1 MPAIFCIKVTEE
13 TSPLIQTM
21 LFEKGY
27 GWEGGSNKTI
37 GNLEYSYLFAWD
49 DNAICHSDYNDRH
62 VRSLNFKEFL
72 KWFQTGKIPVES
84 VSLKIGNKTAT
95 ITEDN
100 FSFLDHNFNKEDSVL
115 LANTIL
121 KLMKS

>member
-1 MPAIFCIKVTEE
+1 MPAIFCIEVTEE

-21 LFEKGY
+21 LFEKGCSWHITDKNIDY
-27 GWEGGSNKTI
+27 I
-37 GNLEYSYLFAWD
+37 EYSYLFVWN
-49 DNAICHSDYNDRH
+49 DNSICYSDNRSKD
-62 VRSLNFKEFL
+62 VRLLNFTEFI
-72 KWFQTGKIPVES
+72 KWFQTGKIPVEP

-95 ITEDN
+95 ITEDKLL
-100 FSFLDHNFNKEDSVL
+100 FLDHIFNKVDSML

>member
-21 LFEKGY
+21 LFEKEY
-27 GWEGGSNKTI
+27 GWQCGYNKI
-37 GNLEYSYLFAWD
+37 VGNLEYPFLFVWD
-49 DNAICHSDYNDRH
+49 NYSICYSDHNNRG
-62 VRSLNFKEFL
+62 VRLLNFKQFA
-72 KWFQTGKIPVES
+72 KWFQTGKIPAEP
-84 VSLKIGNKTAT
+84 VSLKIGNKKAT

-115 LANTIL
+115 LADTIL